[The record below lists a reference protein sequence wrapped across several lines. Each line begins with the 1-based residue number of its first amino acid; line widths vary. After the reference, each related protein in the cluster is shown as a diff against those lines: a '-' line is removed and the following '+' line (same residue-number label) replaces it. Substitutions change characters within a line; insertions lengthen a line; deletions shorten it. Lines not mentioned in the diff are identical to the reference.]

1 MCLLKLI
8 KSIFSQ
14 DENSNTKKSNCSP
27 YIEANLNDYSDIVSY
42 NAIIPDAFQGSYNNL
57 TLEDAI
63 LIKDLCS
70 KYPGCFSF
78 SFDEDG
84 SIYKLDKISLEIDRK
99 CIGWIS
105 KCNVLY
111 IDEIIETYRSLK
123 DKTQYKLYAYSST
136 EKWEFRAYNKIEC
149 ALLGV
154 DLRLSIPHY
163 YNEAI
168 DEMQNTIKSSGDCNY
183 KLVYLRSKPIKEA
196 RYCSE
201 RIHDGM
207 YEYELLSYINF
218 RSGSRIE
225 CTGFEEEL
233 KLLQNKLDRARERE
247 RVFKQFQSS
256 ISIGMPSDEWKC
268 RVIPTSFYKKD
279 ELESSSYTEYDLD
292 DKQTLLGFLRSKTN
306 SACSYLVNDFL
317 NDNSH
322 IYFEFDPKCLYLK
335 EGKEYVPFEL
345 SSTSLEL
352 LKEKQILRTVTKTV
366 KLDI

>member
-14 DENSNTKKSNCSP
+14 DENNNTKESNCSP
-27 YIEANLNDYSDIVSY
+27 YIEANLNDYSDIISY

-105 KCNVLY
+105 KCNALY

-154 DLRLSIPHY
+154 DLKLSIPY
-163 YNEAI
+163 CYSEVINEI
-168 DEMQNTIKSSGDCNY
+168 ESTIKSLGDCDY
-183 KLVYLRSKPIKEA
+183 KIVYLRNKSMKSFML
-196 RYCSE
+196 RE
-201 RIHDGM
+201 RDFYFGIQ
-207 YEYELLSYINF
+207 EYELLSYMSF
-218 RSGSRIE
+218 KSKTRIE
-225 CTGFEEEL
+225 CTVFEEEL
-233 KLLQNKLDRARERE
+233 KSIQYKLDENRRS
-247 RVFKQFQSS
+247 VS
-256 ISIGMPSDEWKC
+256 IRSIYSPYE
-268 RVIPTSFYKKD
+268 Y
-279 ELESSSYTEYDLD
+279 YDLD
-292 DKQTLLGFLRSKTN
+292 DRQTLL
-306 SACSYLVNDFL
+306 DFL
-317 NDNSH
+317 NLKANTSSIYIVERFLDKHSH
-322 IYFEFDPKCLYLK
+322 ITFEFNPECVYLK
-335 EGKEYVPFEL
+335 KGEECIPFEL
-345 SSTSLEL
+345 SSTHLEL
-352 LKEKQILRTVTKTV
+352 LKEEQRSRTVTKTV